1 MSHDEV
7 ITMTS
12 DDRAAMTRA
21 EMADPNPKSDAIE
34 ATGWEHFDSGATVIS
49 ADGEEVGTVRE
60 RMPQYLQ
67 VRKKKNVLADEEM
80 YVPRE
85 LIDRVE
91 QGTVYLGRTAAELE
105 EMNLTTPPAL
115 QEGT

>member
-1 MSHDEV
+1 MTMTHDERSS
-7 ITMTS
+7 T
-12 DDRAAMTRA
+12 TRA
-21 EMADPNPKSDAIE
+21 EMANPEPKAGAID
-34 ATGWEHFDSGATVIS
+34 ATGWEHFDPGATVVT

-67 VRKKKNVLADEEM
+67 VRKKKNLLADEEM

-91 QGTVYLGRTAAELE
+91 QGTVYLGRTSAELE
-105 EMNLTTPPAL
+105 EMHLTTPPAL
-115 QEGT
+115 QEGP